1 MVFPSPKVVLVN
13 TRLGRMLV
21 IGGLSSEAMEN
32 NNVMVRNLE
41 IEFAGLCICITQSR
55 ITKVRLEC
63 ATYALGRSIYYIR
76 HENRATRKP
85 AD

>member
-1 MVFPSPKVVLVN
+1 MFFSSHEVVLVD

-21 IGGLSSEAMEN
+21 IGRPSLEAMEN

-41 IEFAGLCICITQSR
+41 IEFAGLCICITQSW

-63 ATYALGRSIYYIR
+63 ATYTLCRPIYYIR
-76 HENRATRKP
+76 HENGATRKV